1 MKMQEIDKLI
11 NNNQLDKAQLELSKL
26 GETFFKDAE
35 YLYLRSKIFYSK
47 KLYYIAIDTLLT
59 ASEFKK
65 EDKIYNLIAKIY
77 NILGNDE
84 LSKKI
89 SDPNLRP
96 QAIDTLKG
104 ELSGI
109 YRNKSES
116 SLINNLILYF
126 FFMTRD

>member
-1 MKMQEIDKLI
+1 MKMQEIEKLI

-59 ASEFKK
+59 ASEFKE
-65 EDKIYNLIAKIY
+65 EDKIYNLITKIY
-77 NILGNDE
+77 NILGNAE
-84 LSKKI
+84 LSEKI
-89 SDPNLRP
+89 SDPNLRL
-96 QAIDTLKG
+96 QDVNSLKG

-109 YRNKSES
+109 YRKNQSSE
-116 SLINNLILYF
+116 
-126 FFMTRD
+126 